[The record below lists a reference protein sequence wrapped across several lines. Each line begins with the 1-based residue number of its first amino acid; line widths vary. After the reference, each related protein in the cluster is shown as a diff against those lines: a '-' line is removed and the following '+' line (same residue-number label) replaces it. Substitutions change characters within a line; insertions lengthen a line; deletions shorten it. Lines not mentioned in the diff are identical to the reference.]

1 MSSVKSPAPKAMR
14 LTRVPAA
21 VMARMLAMPLPVS
34 MMGITS
40 NAPAGSPRSRSR
52 LAITQSTARISSA
65 VSSFGRMMP
74 STPACTTATMS
85 P

>member
-21 VMARMLAMPLPVS
+21 VMARMFAMPLPVS

-40 NAPAGSPRSRSR
+40 NAPTGSPRSLSR

-74 STPACTTATMS
+74 STPDCTTATMS